1 MSAEPLDDNR
11 VVLAPARP
19 GPEGPGAQVL
29 FETRRT
35 AQGYICGL
43 VFTSAERLVSCLGPD
58 QPWVALPVGAL
69 RELLGEAGITVIA
82 VDPTT
87 REAAA

>member
-1 MSAEPLDDNR
+1 MSADLLDDHR

-19 GPEGPGAQVL
+19 GSEEVL

-43 VFTSAERLVSCLGPD
+43 VFTSAERLVSCLGPE
-58 QPWVALPVGAL
+58 QPWVALSVGAL
-69 RELLGEAGITVIA
+69 RVLLGEAGISVIA
-82 VDPTT
+82 VDPGTVET
-87 REAAA
+87 AA